1 MSNWNI
7 TLTRINGKPF
17 EVDIRQI
24 VGMTVRR
31 DGGTNLNAT
40 GTKTPCRE
48 NMLEVAQLMNDR
60 VKEAS
65 HK

>member
-1 MSNWNI
+1 MNWNI

-17 EVDIRQI
+17 EVDIRHI

-31 DGGTNLNAT
+31 DGGTNLNAA

-48 NMLEVAQLMNDR
+48 SMLEVAQLMNDR

-65 HK
+65 HR